1 MLVVGAGFTGSIPQ
15 IDWVLSMYVRLLLAA
30 YFVCCFAGRGIAI
43 DLSRAV
49 VVAPE
54 ELSAREKK
62 AVSMLV
68 DEIAKRTQI
77 ELPVQSDWPGDD
89 RPAIGVASDA
99 SLDEL
104 GGKLAAEMTKQS
116 PDKAEGFRVR
126 SDDSSVV
133 VAGNDERGVLFG
145 IGYLL
150 RHLRMQPKQLALADD
165 LDVNTAPAYPL
176 RGHQLGYRPKTN
188 SYDAWDLAQ
197 WEQYYRDLAVFG
209 CNAVELIPP
218 RSDDAPTSP
227 HFPLPQIDMME
238 GMSRVAD
245 EYGLDVWIWYPAMD
259 RDYDNPETVERAL
272 KEWEVVYERLP
283 RIDAIFVPGG
293 DPGHTQPVHLMALLE
308 KQTALLTKYHPQAQ
322 MWMSPQGFTTEWM
335 EEFYDIMH
343 SEPAWLSGIVFGPQ
357 VRSSLP
363 ELRRRIPARYPIR
376 HYPDITHSR
385 QAQYPVPDWD
395 LAHAVTSARE
405 AINPRPTQE
414 ATIFRVLQPHTIG
427 FLTYSEGCNDDVN
440 KAVWSG
446 LGWNPETPVVDIL
459 RDFGRYFIG
468 YDDADDFAQGL
479 LALERNWTGA
489 LLTNDEVNIT
499 LRRFQDMER
508 RASPELLRN
517 WRFQQALYRA
527 YYDAYVRARLIHETE
542 LERRAMER
550 LRTADATGA
559 IAAMDEAEQILDD
572 KTPVAADWRTRV
584 FELADDLFQSIRMQ
598 TSVGKYQ
605 AISVDRGATLDTVD
619 VPLTNAPWLKQ
630 RFAVLRAASVEAER
644 LAGIQEILNW
654 TDPGPGGFYDDLG
667 KLHEQPHLVVG
678 PGFEKDP
685 AFLESSHTGFSGF
698 GPMRTSW
705 KHHAEAMLDAP
716 LRMHYDGLDPE
727 AAYKMRVVYAGDSSE
742 KPVRCLADTSIEVHP
757 YVERK
762 HPWARSSMIS
772 HRKRPPTASSTWS
785 GTGPKASAAT
795 VATCKYR
802 RSG

>member
-1 MLVVGAGFTGSIPQ
+1 
-15 IDWVLSMYVRLLLAA
+15 
-30 YFVCCFAGRGIAI
+30 
-43 DLSRAV
+43 
-49 VVAPE
+49 
-54 ELSAREKK
+54 
-62 AVSMLV
+62 MLV

-218 RSDDAPTSP
+218 RSDDARHQPALSAAADR
-227 HFPLPQIDMME
+227 HDGRHVAL
-238 GMSRVAD
+238 AD

-272 KEWEVVYERLP
+272 KEWEVVYKRLP

-385 QAQYPVPDWD
+385 QASIPCP
-395 LAHAVTSARE
+395 
-405 AINPRPTQE
+405 
-414 ATIFRVLQPHTIG
+414 IG
-427 FLTYSEGCNDDVN
+427 T
-440 KAVWSG
+440 
-446 LGWNPETPVVDIL
+446 
-459 RDFGRYFIG
+459 
-468 YDDADDFAQGL
+468 
-479 LALERNWTGA
+479 
-489 LLTNDEVNIT
+489 
-499 LRRFQDMER
+499 
-508 RASPELLRN
+508 
-517 WRFQQALYRA
+517 
-527 YYDAYVRARLIHETE
+527 
-542 LERRAMER
+542 
-550 LRTADATGA
+550 
-559 IAAMDEAEQILDD
+559 
-572 KTPVAADWRTRV
+572 WRTPSRR
-584 FELADDLFQSIRMQ
+584 LARRSIR
-598 TSVGKYQ
+598 
-605 AISVDRGATLDTVD
+605 
-619 VPLTNAPWLKQ
+619 
-630 RFAVLRAASVEAER
+630 
-644 LAGIQEILNW
+644 
-654 TDPGPGGFYDDLG
+654 GP
-667 KLHEQPHLVVG
+667 
-678 PGFEKDP
+678 
-685 AFLESSHTGFSGF
+685 
-698 GPMRTSW
+698 
-705 KHHAEAMLDAP
+705 
-716 LRMHYDGLDPE
+716 
-727 AAYKMRVVYAGDSSE
+727 
-742 KPVRCLADTSIEVHP
+742 
-757 YVERK
+757 
-762 HPWARSSMIS
+762 
-772 HRKRPPTASSTWS
+772 RKRPRSFACCSRTRSAFSPI
-785 GTGPKASAAT
+785 PRAAT
-795 VATCKYR
+795 TT
-802 RSG
+802 